1 MGKLI
6 TPFGEIDIII
16 DGQPVSYTA
25 RAGKKN
31 KKLCSDVLG
40 RFQIVVHYVPDGKE
54 HSIACVFTPRCS
66 YEKTQESG
74 ERLECQSFYN
84 DCRFKMSV
92 GVECEAGYVGG
103 KRLSDE
109 YDYDAEYLETGMS
122 YLILPGTKTEQYVFG
137 ISWIDDVDRNDLG
150 DANHNR
156 DIQTW
161 FGADPTVSL

>member
-6 TPFGEIDIII
+6 TPFGEIDIMI
-16 DGQPVSYTA
+16 DGQPVPYTA
-25 RAGKKN
+25 REGSKIKE
-31 KKLCSDVLG
+31 LCSEVLG
-40 RFQIVVHYVPDGKE
+40 RFQIAVHYIPDGKE
-54 HSIACVFTPRCS
+54 HSIACVFIPECP
-66 YEKTQESG
+66 YERMQESG

-84 DCRFKMSV
+84 DRGFKMSV

-109 YDYDAEYLETGMS
+109 YDYDADYLVNGMS

-137 ISWIDDVDRNDLG
+137 ISWIDDVDRNDPGG
-150 DANHNR
+150 DKHNR